1 MPGSLGAAERAVE
14 VGDPTRINSPSTLA
28 FDELSSHRRDH
39 SSTTPRRV
47 MPQAHIHG
55 YRSTAMRLA
64 EHEARARLES
74 HDHGILCTVHA
85 ERGVDAVPVAYA
97 VDDDGYVGVPIDRV
111 KPKAS
116 LRLQR
121 ERNLEADP
129 RATLLVE
136 HWDRS
141 DWSRLWWVRAEL
153 RWQGDTA
160 ASRAAALAARLAGRY
175 PQYQDQPFARVL
187 VLHIVGVAGWA
198 ADDR

>member
-1 MPGSLGAAERAVE
+1 
-14 VGDPTRINSPSTLA
+14 
-28 FDELSSHRRDH
+28 
-39 SSTTPRRV
+39 
-47 MPQAHIHG
+47 
-55 YRSTAMRLA
+55 MRLA
-64 EHEARARLES
+64 DHEARARLES

-97 VDDDGYVGVPIDRV
+97 VDDDGYLGVPVDLV

-121 ERNLEADP
+121 ERNLAADP

-136 HWDRS
+136 HLDRI

-153 RWQGDTA
+153 RWPGDPA
-160 ASRAAALAARLAGRY
+160 RAPALAARLAGRY

-187 VLHIVGVAGWA
+187 VLHIVGLVGWA
-198 ADDR
+198 AADR